1 MFSMRTVLCTA
12 LIGALV
18 AWTQPAAQAQTKPA
32 PVNVRVATF
41 PIANFAQ
48 LVVARDKGWF
58 AEENLSVTW
67 SAVAQGSV
75 AVEAVYGGS
84 AEFGGTAILEP
95 MIARGNGL
103 DVSFAVA
110 TSRVRNAPPDNS
122 AFMVRA
128 DDNIR
133 EAKDLVGKTISAGLV
148 NSVNYIHMQDW
159 LQKRG
164 VDPKTVTFLEIPFPQ
179 MADALFAKRLDAVW
193 NVEPF
198 VSIMMRSGKVRI
210 LAHPMLENQPGMDIT
225 AFVAKDSWLEA
236 NADVARRF
244 KRAIDR
250 STAHLN
256 SAPKEERDGW
266 VAKFTG
272 VKPEMVSAMNLPQFS
287 SEFRPASLSANLDL
301 AVRQKVVKPFDV
313 NVMIWKP

>member
-1 MFSMRTVLCTA
+1 MISYMAF
-12 LIGALV
+12 IGALL
-18 AWTQPAAQAQTKPA
+18 ALTQPSPYAQPKPA
-32 PVNVRVATF
+32 PVNIRVATI
-41 PIANFAQ
+41 PIANFTQ

-58 AEENLSVTW
+58 TEENLSVTW
-67 SAVAQGSV
+67 SAIAQGAV

-110 TSRVRNAPPDNS
+110 TSRVRTSPPDNS
-122 AFMVRA
+122 ALMVRA

-164 VDPKTVTFLEIPFPQ
+164 VDPKTVKFLEIPFPQ
-179 MADALFAKRLDAVW
+179 MADALFTNQLDAVW

-198 VSIMMRSGKVRI
+198 VTVMMRSGKARI
-210 LAHPMLENQPGMDIT
+210 LAHPMLDNQPGMDIT
-225 AFVAKDSWLEA
+225 AFVAKDVWLKGH
-236 NADVARRF
+236 ADIARSF

-272 VKPEMVSAMNLPQFS
+272 VKPDMVAAMKLPQFS
-287 SEFRPASLSANLDL
+287 SEFRPSSLSANLDL
-301 AVRQKVVKPFDV
+301 AVHQKVVKPFDV

>member
-1 MFSMRTVLCTA
+1 
-12 LIGALV
+12 
-18 AWTQPAAQAQTKPA
+18 
-32 PVNVRVATF
+32 
-41 PIANFAQ
+41 
-48 LVVARDKGWF
+48 
-58 AEENLSVTW
+58 
-67 SAVAQGSV
+67 
-75 AVEAVYGGS
+75 
-84 AEFGGTAILEP
+84 
-95 MIARGNGL
+95 
-103 DVSFAVA
+103 
-110 TSRVRNAPPDNS
+110 
-122 AFMVRA
+122 MVRA

-164 VDPKTVTFLEIPFPQ
+164 VDPKTVRFLEIPFPQ

-198 VSIMMRSGKVRI
+198 VTIMMGSGKARI
-210 LAHPMLENQPGMDIT
+210 LAHPMLDNQPGMDIT
-225 AFVAKDSWLEA
+225 AFVAKDAWLKA
-236 NADVARRF
+236 NADVAGRF

-272 VKPEMVSAMNLPQFS
+272 VKPEMVAAMNLPQFS
-287 SEFRPASLSANLDL
+287 SEFSPPSLSANLDL
-301 AVRQKVVKPFDV
+301 AVRQNVVRPFDV